1 LAWELRPEAT
11 DDCRGACRSSELLLF
26 LDAECPAVRELTRLL
41 LLKKAGRCVYF
52 GDIGKDSNVISSIR
66 YFLNPLTALPLVTTT
81 RQYCL
86 TCNSPIPGRPQ
97 ENLMSWAKA
106 ARRRKKNDVEC
117 GFSSCVRNIILVGSL
132 LDDEGPSWRSHP
144 SQRGS
149 IQPSSS
155 IIKPSPA
162 LSDHNQADPLRPASL
177 SRRPTVRLP
186 AYLSLDRRR
195 SHHGGP
201 TKTEIP
207 GDSRVECAGEGV
219 RNGLK
224 HARAAR

>member
-1 LAWELRPEAT
+1 MPCCSRTYPITTFKEGWSLRVLWRHRKRFQRHFFRSLLSQPTHRPTSCHNDTPILLDLQQSDPRSTAGEPDEL
-11 DDCRGACRSSELLLF
+11 
-26 LDAECPAVRELTRLL
+26 
-41 LLKKAGRCVYF
+41 
-52 GDIGKDSNVISSIR
+52 GKG
-66 YFLNPLTALPLVTTT
+66 
-81 RQYCL
+81 
-86 TCNSPIPGRPQ
+86 SPSK
-97 ENLMSWAKA
+97 E
-106 ARRRKKNDVEC
+106 KNGVKC

-207 GDSRVECAGEGV
+207 GDGRVECAGEGV

-224 HARAAR
+224 DARAAR